1 MNTQHPEQMIPE
13 EILHLMA
20 KSSLHKINPVEQEQL
35 EAWLKLHPLSEA
47 EMEQIQEVLER
58 IHWQILTDHIDV
70 PEAWNKMQM
79 KIKNKKNPVLNLSVI
94 FRWAAVFLVLAGI
107 TFLLLHESDQLDQQ
121 EKSPLVEALPQRM
134 QKASL
139 KLADG
144 SVIALDTAQLQLK
157 ALTYEIKNQPGE
169 MLSYSKQL
177 PKGQTTD
184 QPTFHEL
191 IVPAGARYQL
201 VLADGTKVTMNA
213 ASKLTYPVSFSDEER
228 RVKLEG
234 EAYFE
239 VVSSVVPFI
248 VEAGEQ
254 EVSVLG
260 TAFNVSA
267 YQEDANLETTLVS
280 GKVRVK
286 TKANEHIT
294 LAPGEQAKV
303 DVVTQKAKK
312 IEVDTRLYTSWK
324 DDVLY
329 FKAMELRE
337 LVKRLERWYAI
348 PIVIKNKD
356 KAGIQFT
363 GAIEN
368 SRKVEFLLSLIA
380 ETTSISYEV
389 ESDRIIIY

>member
-239 VVSSVVPFI
+239 VVSSVVPSIIFTAEI
-248 VEAGEQ
+248 VAPVAVAVTAIKTVSEVLNSLPSAGE
-254 EVSVLG
+254 VI
-260 TAFNVSA
+260 
-267 YQEDANLETTLVS
+267 DTT
-280 GKVRVK
+280 G
-286 TKANEHIT
+286 A
-294 LAPGEQAKV
+294 G
-303 DVVTQKAKK
+303 DVV
-312 IEVDTRLYTSWK
+312 SN
-324 DDVLY
+324 
-329 FKAMELRE
+329 
-337 LVKRLERWYAI
+337 
-348 PIVIKNKD
+348 VI
-356 KAGIQFT
+356 
-363 GAIEN
+363 
-368 SRKVEFLLSLIA
+368 
-380 ETTSISYEV
+380 
-389 ESDRIIIY
+389 

>member
-1 MNTQHPEQMIPE
+1 
-13 EILHLMA
+13 
-20 KSSLHKINPVEQEQL
+20 
-35 EAWLKLHPLSEA
+35 
-47 EMEQIQEVLER
+47 
-58 IHWQILTDHIDV
+58 
-70 PEAWNKMQM
+70 
-79 KIKNKKNPVLNLSVI
+79 
-94 FRWAAVFLVLAGI
+94 
-107 TFLLLHESDQLDQQ
+107 LLHESDQLDQQ

-303 DVVTQKAKK
+303 DVVTHKAKK

>member
-303 DVVTQKAKK
+303 DVVTHKAKK